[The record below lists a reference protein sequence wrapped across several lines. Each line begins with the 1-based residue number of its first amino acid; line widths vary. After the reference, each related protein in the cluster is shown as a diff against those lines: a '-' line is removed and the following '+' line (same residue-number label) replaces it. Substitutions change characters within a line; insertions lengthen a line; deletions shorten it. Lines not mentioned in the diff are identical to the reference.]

1 MNAASGA
8 VLVVA
13 LECPTL
19 AIALETM
26 FTKVAPLT
34 LSLFYQTEEKSLRL
48 VSSQLS
54 AIKGQVICCFFCTGS
69 RVCCLDLI
77 KSLWCYT
84 HTDSYTLLVSV
95 CKYKSG

>member
-34 LSLFYQTEEKSLRL
+34 LSLFYQTEERVSDWCRPNSVQLRDRL
-48 VSSQLS
+48 FAVFFVQVQES
-54 AIKGQVICCFFCTGS
+54 AVWI
-69 RVCCLDLI
+69 
-77 KSLWCYT
+77 
-84 HTDSYTLLVSV
+84 
-95 CKYKSG
+95 